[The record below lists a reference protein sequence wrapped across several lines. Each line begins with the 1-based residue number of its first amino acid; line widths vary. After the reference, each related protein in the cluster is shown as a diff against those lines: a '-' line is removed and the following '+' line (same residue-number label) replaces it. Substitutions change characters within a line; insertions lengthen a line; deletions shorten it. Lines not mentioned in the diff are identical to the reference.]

1 MNTIELQIDKNQLSQ
16 EDVIEAAKEL
26 FYSKEQDFNEI
37 KNRKWYKSILNA
49 VTFGKEDKKFIIKNI
64 SDLATLQRLFLNIY
78 LQHYKALS
86 DNLSVI
92 IQTGIQHNEI
102 FKKIY
107 YSQLGIQP
115 QDDPKTMPETDQMIF
130 KKFLGEY
137 NVGGIVPDKVQ
148 TYNRRMLLYLGGFA
162 PAGELSKDSL
172 GKISNP
178 SVFYRCLLE
187 QAALNGNLESMDL
200 PDNVFDDI
208 EELNISAR
216 RQRDLEMHVRSEANI
231 YGAEYFLY
239 KYSNSD
245 EVNKENRFLFDTICR
260 EESLDKTIENTHN
273 STDGLMQ
280 GSESGSGN
288 IVGCSISE
296 NDAIE
301 EYIIEDQLVIPLNE
315 EKIFKTMKIHFGA
328 SIVCKGEVLFENCVI
343 YCKEENY
350 GGKICVED
358 GKLKAVNCTFIM
370 KTHDG
375 ECFIKGTREES
386 FGADLEFESCK
397 FIDCGYFIGFSNTN
411 DKLIIH
417 NSEII
422 NPNIWFVGGCVRKYV
437 ISNCIFNLNDKNKLF
452 RTSRPEYKVI
462 GLFNAEYSEPQYNY
476 GIFRDNTVNIMIP
489 DFENKEKGYEEI
501 TFLGYATHVSNCKFY
516 GGKVFDR
523 TVIAEFIE
531 KCTFIDDKNAVFSKQ
546 IEECYF
552 ENCIDPVQLGE
563 ISWMNLDD
571 SICIL
576 KNSVLCGCGNQLVEF
591 SNYPKRVKIINTTF
605 KNMTVNES
613 NPLVE
618 YQSESLRSACIK
630 FTSCKDTETLLIENC
645 TFENIDLKVWF
656 LIANNVVEKITPNVC
671 QVIDCNFRNVVS
683 ERKDGVII
691 NTKSHYLGLFKRE
704 IEVTSVHMVN
714 CKGLY

>member
-1 MNTIELQIDKNQLSQ
+1 MKNNEREELLNKGRHQVADPT
-16 EDVIEAAKEL
+16 AKKLNEIANGISDTL
-26 FYSKEQDFNEI
+26 ENFLETAEGTLDLQKEMAVEI
-37 KNRKWYKSILNA
+37 KNKELRVNSIVTFEDLTEDHDVLIVLEVVKKYCQRNSFLDDDIIVEFLRGINNAARIYSTSDTSIGFEDIAKLEDKEIGSKLILEIICVINSLSETDYKYDVFEELEDELTVSGKEKRSIIEHFSETTNLYSLRKWVS
-49 VTFGKEDKKFIIKNI
+49 
-64 SDLATLQRLFLNIY
+64 LFLNTAY
-78 LQHYKALS
+78 
-86 DNLSVI
+86 
-92 IQTGIQHNEI
+92 
-102 FKKIY
+102 
-107 YSQLGIQP
+107 
-115 QDDPKTMPETDQMIF
+115 
-130 KKFLGEY
+130 
-137 NVGGIVPDKVQ
+137 
-148 TYNRRMLLYLGGFA
+148 
-162 PAGELSKDSL
+162 
-172 GKISNP
+172 
-178 SVFYRCLLE
+178 
-187 QAALNGNLESMDL
+187 
-200 PDNVFDDI
+200 
-208 EELNISAR
+208 EE
-216 RQRDLEMHVRSEANI
+216 
-231 YGAEYFLY
+231 
-239 KYSNSD
+239 
-245 EVNKENRFLFDTICR
+245 
-260 EESLDKTIENTHN
+260 TIENAHN
-273 STDGLMQ
+273 SETELIQ
-280 GSESGSGN
+280 VSGSGSGS

-375 ECFIKGTREES
+375 ECFIKGTREEA

-397 FIDCGYFIGFSNTN
+397 FIDCGYFIGFANTN
-411 DKLIIH
+411 DRLIIH

-422 NPNIWFVGGCVRKYV
+422 NPNIWFVGGCVRKYI
-437 ISNCIFNLNDKNKLF
+437 ISNCIFNLNENNKLF

-462 GLFNAEYSEPQYNY
+462 GLFNAEYSESQYNY

-489 DFENKEKGYEEI
+489 GFENKEKSYEEI

-531 KCTFIDDKNAVFSKQ
+531 KCTFIDDKNAVFSPQ
-546 IEECYF
+546 IEECHF
-552 ENCIDPVQLGE
+552 ENCIDPVKLGK
-563 ISWMNLDD
+563 ISWMNTDD
-571 SICIL
+571 YICIL
-576 KNSVLCGCGNQLVEF
+576 KNSVLCGCGNHLVEF
-591 SNYPKRVKIINTTF
+591 SNFPKRVKIINTIF
-605 KNMTVNES
+605 KNMTVNEG

-618 YQSESLRSACIK
+618 YQAEFLRSACIA
-630 FTSCKDTETLLIENC
+630 FTSFKDTEILLIENC

-656 LIANNVVEKITPNVC
+656 LITNNVVEKITPNVC
-671 QVIDCNFRNVVS
+671 QVVDCNFRNVVS

-691 NTKSHYLGLFKRE
+691 NTKSHYFGLFKRE